1 VTEERRS
8 AVFRTLVSIVAV
20 LATAGSVS
28 HATAATED
36 PLSVV
41 IVSPPD
47 GAVLSGQVTLQAQ
60 TTGDVVAVTFDW
72 SDDDGLTWRPI
83 GEGTRS
89 GTWSRTWD
97 TTGLDG
103 PALLRATASD
113 GTVADSTQTGVTVDN
128 LPPDIDVSVSPGAFS
143 PNGDGRKDR
152 AVIQVSVSEAADLQ
166 IRVRVPGGPVIRE
179 WNGHTT
185 GPGGIRTEWRGQVNG
200 SRVPDGRYSVEA
212 VASDVAAL
220 VGNSVTSVVVD
231 TRAPVVRWLE
241 ISPDP
246 LVRQKRVGFSF
257 RARDR
262 SPALAVRLQLIDAA
276 GRRVARIR
284 RVVAPGIRQVAWDPS
299 RAPFPG
305 GYRAVLS
312 VSDDAGNA
320 SRPRQRNMRVHRPTR
335 ARVFT
340 RLPEAGRRVALTFDD
355 CHFRSAWSR
364 ILNVLRR
371 TRVKATFFCPGR
383 MVQWNADLARRTV
396 RQGHTPAAH
405 GWDHAYLGGRGVD
418 ATAWRVRADARAWW
432 DVTGTTSA
440 PYFRPPF
447 GAYDRAVIA
456 GAGQAFHPRV
466 MLWDVDTKDWM
477 RPGSSAITARVVRS
491 SRPGSVVLMH
501 TLDQTASALPS
512 IIRGL
517 RRRGLVPVSLPK
529 LFRAAGLR

>member
-1 VTEERRS
+1 VTKRRI
-8 AVFRTLVSIVAV
+8 AALQTLVSIIAALGTV
-20 LATAGSVS
+20 GSVS
-28 HATAATED
+28 PATAATED

-47 GAVLSGQVTLQAQ
+47 GAVLSGHVMLQAQ
-60 TTGDVVAVTFDW
+60 TTGDVVAVTFEW
-72 SDDDGLTWRPI
+72 SGDEGITWHPI
-83 GEGTRS
+83 GEGTGS
-89 GTWSRTWD
+89 GTWSGTWD
-97 TTGLDG
+97 TTGLNG
-103 PALLRATASD
+103 PAVVRATASD
-113 GTVADSTQTGVTVDN
+113 GTVTETTETGVTVDN
-128 LPPDIDVSVSPGAFS
+128 LPPEVNVSVSPGSFS
-143 PNGDGRKDR
+143 PNADGRKDH
-152 AVIQVSVSEAADLQ
+152 AVIRVSVSEAADLQ
-166 IRVRVPGGPVIRE
+166 IRVRVPGGPEIRE
-179 WNGHTT
+179 WNSRTT
-185 GPGGIRTEWRGQVNG
+185 GPGVVLIEWRGKAGG
-200 SRVPDGRYSVEA
+200 SRAPDGRYSVEA
-212 VASDVAAL
+212 LATDDAGLTGNVA
-220 VGNSVTSVVVD
+220 TFVVVD
-231 TRAPVVRWLE
+231 TRAPVVRWVE
-241 ISPDP
+241 IAPDP
-246 LVRQKRVGFSF
+246 LVRQKRVVFSF

-262 SPALAVRLQLIDAA
+262 SPALAVKLLVIDAA

-284 RVVAPGIRQVAWDPS
+284 RSVAAGRRRVTWVPS

-305 GYRAVLS
+305 AYQAILS
-312 VSDDAGNA
+312 VGDDAGNV

-355 CHFRSAWSR
+355 CHFRAAWSR

-405 GWDHAYLGGRGVD
+405 GWDHAYLRGRRAD

-447 GAYDRAVIA
+447 GGYDRAVIA

-466 MLWDVDTKDWM
+466 MLWDVDTRDWT
-477 RPGSSAITARVVRS
+477 RPGSSAITARVLRS

-517 RRRGLVPVSLPK
+517 RRRGLEPVSLPK